1 MITSNINL
9 QHEYINCALCGI
21 DSTDILYQIN
31 TQKCKL
37 SSLWIDDICYDIAS
51 IETIVKCK
59 TCGLIYVNPRRLVAS
74 NICPYSPIQE
84 LYYFQKTYPQ
94 RWRAYTRL
102 VHLLPHWLGYH
113 PQTLLDIGCGDG
125 ALIEVARIAGIN
137 SHGVEISPSLI
148 RLVQAR
154 LGIDSVV
161 SDLTCLPDKFYDVIT
176 IINVLEHTPE
186 PIKVLQESKRL
197 IKPGGM
203 LLVHVPNIG
212 GLPARLT
219 RARWHQIEP
228 LEHFYYFHE
237 HTLNH
242 MLMKVGLEP
251 KRRFSLIT
259 SSGIKGTLQSLLN
272 RSGIYLDNGLGILAY
287 RQ

>member
-1 MITSNINL
+1 MNTSNINL
-9 QHEYINCALCGI
+9 QHEHVNCALCG
-21 DSTDILYQIN
+21 TDNTGILYQID

-37 SSLWIDDICYDIAS
+37 SSLWIDDICYDITS

-59 TCGLIYVNPRRLVAS
+59 ICGLIYVNPRRLVAP
-74 NICPYSPIQE
+74 NIYPYSTIQE
-84 LYYFQKTYPQ
+84 LYYFQKTYSQ
-94 RWRAYTRL
+94 RLWAYTRL

-125 ALIEVARIAGIN
+125 ALIEVARMAGIT
-137 SHGVEISPSLI
+137 SYGFEISPSLI
-148 RLVQAR
+148 RLVQAQ
-154 LGIDSVV
+154 LGVDSVV
-161 SDLTCLPDKFYDVIT
+161 SDLTCLPEKSYDIVT
-176 IINVLEHTPE
+176 LINVLEHVPE
-186 PIKVLQESKRL
+186 PIKILQECKRL
-197 IKPGGM
+197 IKTGGM

-237 HTLNH
+237 HTLKH

-259 SSGIKGTLQSLLN
+259 SSGIKGSLQSLLS

-287 RQ
+287 R